1 MTLFSAVILLSS
13 FLLFQVEPMLGK
25 ILLPWFGGGAAV
37 WTVCLLF
44 FQCALVA
51 GYGYAAIARGKP
63 HAILLAASLLCL
75 PLRPSPA
82 DLSGPSL
89 GILLTLARTAGAS
102 YFLLSAT
109 SPLLQRWYTGGDPY
123 RLYALSNF
131 ASLLALLTYPIFIE
145 PWIPLRRQLDVWSG
159 GYLGFAVLC
168 AALAWAH
175 RAAPR
180 PVRPP
185 LRFRASWFVLPACGS
200 ALLLATTNQMCQEVA
215 SLPFLWIAPLV
226 LYLLSFIIVF
236 DHPRWYQ
243 RRLYALL
250 AAIAIPIACALYGT
264 GGNLP
269 LKAILAADA
278 ATLFVC
284 LIILH
289 GELAHAKP
297 EPGLLGP
304 FYLAIAI
311 GGAIGGGM
319 VALVCPRL
327 FRSYAEFPLLL
338 SATAMLA
345 LIAWYR
351 SGDLSRLRDMP
362 LLSRASVA
370 GLVMAALIPF
380 TVFDTGSRR
389 VLAASRNFFGVL
401 RVTEAADAPGPR
413 RMLTHGATTHGTQ
426 FLDSERRRYPTAYYG
441 RTSGIGLALQSI
453 RNHTRR
459 PLRVGVVGLGAGTL
473 AAYGE
478 SGDLFRFYEIN
489 PAVISL
495 ARRYFTYLGDSAA
508 QVNIVEGDARIRLRE
523 EAPQHFDLL
532 AIDAFSSDSI
542 PAHLLTA
549 ECSEIYRRH
558 LAPDGRLLFHISN
571 RSLNLEPVVRGLAGY
586 LHCRSLRFDSAGD
599 DALGTLSATWMELTP
614 GKPPP
619 VHSAVILWTDDFT
632 SLWRL
637 LK

>member
-1 MTLFSAVILLSS
+1 
-13 FLLFQVEPMLGK
+13 MLGK
-25 ILLPWFGGGAAV
+25 VLLPWFGGGAAV

-44 FQCALVA
+44 FQCALVG
-51 GYGYAAIARGKP
+51 GYGYATLARGKP
-63 HAILLAASLLCL
+63 HAVLLAASLLCL

-89 GILLTLARTAGAS
+89 GILFTLARTAGAV
-102 YFLLSAT
+102 YFLLAAT
-109 SPLLQRWYTGGDPY
+109 SPLLQRWYSGGDPY

-131 ASLLALLTYPIFIE
+131 ASLLALLTYPVLIE

-159 GYLGFAVLC
+159 GYALFAILC
-168 AALAWAH
+168 AALAWT
-175 RAAPR
+175 RRPAPR
-180 PVRPP
+180 PLRPP
-185 LRFRASWFVLPACGS
+185 LRFRASWFVFPACGS

-236 DHPRWYQ
+236 DHPRWYR

-250 AAIAIPIACALYGT
+250 AAVAIPVACALYAA

-269 LKAILAADA
+269 LKAVLTADA
-278 ATLFVC
+278 AALFVC

-289 GELAHAKP
+289 GELARSKP

-304 FYLAIAI
+304 FYLAIAL
-311 GGAIGGGM
+311 GGAAGGGI
-319 VALVCPRL
+319 VALLCPRL

-345 LIAWYR
+345 LIAWHR
-351 SGDLSRLRDMP
+351 SGDLSRLRQMP
-362 LLSRASVA
+362 LPSRASVA
-370 GLVMAALIPF
+370 GLVMAALVPF
-380 TVFDTGSRR
+380 TVFDAGSRP

-401 RVTEAADAPGPR
+401 RVTEARDAPGPR
-413 RMLTHGATTHGTQ
+413 RLLTHGATTHGTQ
-426 FLDSERRRYPTAYYG
+426 FLDARRRRYPTAYYG
-441 RTSGIGLALQSI
+441 RASGIGIAIQSI
-453 RNHTRR
+453 RNHLRR

-478 SGDLFRFYEIN
+478 PGDVFRFYEID

-495 ARRYFTYLGDSAA
+495 AHRYFTYIADSAA
-508 QVNIVEGDARIRLRE
+508 RSSIEEGDARIRLRE
-523 EAPQHFDLL
+523 EAPGHFDLL

-558 LAPDGRLLFHISN
+558 LAPEGRLLFHISN
-571 RSLNLEPVVRGLAGY
+571 RSLNLEPVVRGLAEHLRY
-586 LHCRSLRFDSAGD
+586 RPIRFDSAGD
-599 DALGTLSATWMELTP
+599 EALGTLSATWMELTP
-614 GKPPP
+614 GQAHSD
-619 VHSAVILWTDDFT
+619 HSAAILWTDDFT
-632 SLWRL
+632 SLWRV